1 MPSRHGSFSEHAGE
15 TPCQR
20 LTPNDPRLGSQRVGT
35 ARGVVVGE
43 GEGGREEG
51 RKEREVKERE
61 REMGNQ
67 NKITRSVY
75 RVSWRVGDI
84 FLFYKVIHSPSH
96 YPLSRL
102 HFVPELKREKKLY
115 PYIDCIRLSLIS

>member
-61 REMGNQ
+61 RE
-67 NKITRSVY
+67 KWEIRTRLREVFTGL
-75 RVSWRVGDI
+75 VGE
-84 FLFYKVIHSPSH
+84 LVIYFS
-96 YPLSRL
+96 
-102 HFVPELKREKKLY
+102 F
-115 PYIDCIRLSLIS
+115 I